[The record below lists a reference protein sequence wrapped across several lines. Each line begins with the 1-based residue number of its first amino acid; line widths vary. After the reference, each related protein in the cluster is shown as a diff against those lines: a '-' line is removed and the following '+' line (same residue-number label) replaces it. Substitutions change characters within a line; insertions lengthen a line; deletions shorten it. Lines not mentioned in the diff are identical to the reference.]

1 MTSIVPNLTEQGPH
15 SLGLP
20 TARWDSLFVHAID
33 GMLIRLPRLTAA
45 QVNALSTA
53 DKNNAIFMRE
63 GGLYVGPSR
72 LAFEADILPS
82 RQVIDRFF
90 GPNVDNGVFGLFPH
104 IDAGYDSLLAL
115 VQKLR
120 ALELGEG
127 GLVEQLQTDVAALD
141 GRVDALEAADV
152 SLTSRVSALESAGS
166 GAQTLDDLTDVN
178 VASATRGQ
186 VLSKLQDGGWGAI
199 TLGIVTADGEPG
211 TIQTASADGEFVD
224 AGVVILASADIGADP
239 TAIPARVIQASGD
252 GTLDVL
258 FGATSRSLSA
268 AFTLV
273 EAGVASA
280 QAGVEAA
287 SSDIAALDA
296 RVDALEAAG
305 GGGGGY
311 PPVGDEGIVQ
321 AAGDVG
327 FAETP
332 LRATYTAAT
341 SPAYAVEGDT
351 IAFDSYS
358 PSTTTLVLNRAHSFT
373 VAASGQSSGIW
384 AIGVPDDGDVFT
396 VTTTT
401 FSPSPGYDIQIAVL
415 KTTGITAVTR
425 YFALKY
431 ASDPDDTASAS
442 ASTDSFGSFWL
453 TTALAENSTYSFW
466 YVQADDAWYYSDNGF
481 PSAAPVISAATVE
494 PAYVAGTVLSSGA
507 TMPVVNL
514 GSATN
519 RFGTLYLMGNTIDLG
534 GTQLSANDGGQLVVS
549 TDAGQTT
556 AAYATESYV
565 DAAVQSSEAALY
577 TQLASKADASSTES
591 SLNTL
596 SQNIS
601 AEATARA
608 NADTVLASTIANVN
622 TSLLSA
628 IAAETTARQTAI
640 TAVQASLN
648 NYVTIEAH
656 DDDLALLLTRASFD
670 TYVNGTLSN
679 ALAGKQDAFHVG
691 SGLQLSANGTLSS
704 IPTDLSEYVTSSE
717 LAAAT
722 LASKQYTDGRFD
734 ALVGSGTLTA
744 ALDTL
749 VEIAA
754 AIDTNQE
761 AVDAINSAILTKADK
776 SQVITAG
783 AGIVTAGSLGAG
795 VTVSLGTTA
804 VTPGAYTTSGNVL
817 NLSVDSYGRLTS
829 VSVADA
835 PAGFSGQYED
845 LEGAPVLSAVATSG
859 QYSDLAGTP
868 ALSSVATSGQYADLA
883 GRPTLATVATS
894 GLYSDLDGTPTL
906 ATVATSGLYSDLSG
920 APALSAVATSGQY
933 DDLAG
938 TPDLSGF
945 VTSAS
950 LQAVDARV
958 VALEESDFLTAVS
971 TLSAA
976 NLDARAITVTTPSML
991 DTDLVL
997 TLGASVT
1004 AASLAGVLQESLAI
1018 PRALQS
1024 LNDVDIS
1031 PALLVEGQYLK
1042 YDAASSKWIAGDVTD
1057 FTTGVTS
1064 VNGATGAV
1072 SFEYISPAELTD
1084 ALGDYATTA
1093 ALADGLATKQA
1104 TLSVGA
1110 SLTLVDNTLDTAFDI
1125 ADYATAATLS
1135 NYVTASDLETEL
1147 ALKLTASTY
1156 TAFVNA
1162 LPATLARKL
1171 DTETFAAFTMSYAA
1185 DLSQTSSSIAAL
1197 ASDIS
1202 DLSASL
1208 ANYALATDL
1217 ANYATVESLTDY
1229 ATAATLSNYAT
1240 VESLADYAT
1249 TASLANYATTASLN
1263 AYATAAT
1270 LSNYAT
1276 VESLSD
1282 YATAATLSNYAT
1294 VGSLSNYATSATL
1307 SNYALSADVSS
1318 SLALKL
1324 DVATHTAYVGAVST
1338 SLAALETSISGKQD
1352 QLLFGAG
1359 LTLTGSTLSANEVDL
1374 SGYATTVALSSAQS
1388 DLEDLI
1394 DAKQDSFSVGAGL
1407 SLTGATLSTSF
1418 SIGDYATS
1426 AQLSSSVGTINAA
1439 LALKLSISAFNTY
1452 TAGTLATQLSAKA
1465 SVASLAAYT
1474 LANNTRVGA
1483 VEADISTLEGSVG
1496 DLSGDILDLAGDVAD
1511 LSSDITAEA
1520 TARANAD
1527 TALQGAIDAKVSF
1540 TDALARSA
1548 ISAGGDLSYNSSTGV
1563 MSYTSAWTQSNGV
1576 VSTATPV
1583 IITGYMLELFEFGDA
1598 PLSQAPIMT
1607 LDGGNLSAPID
1618 RIVDLGTLDQGR
1630 LF

>member
-1 MTSIVPNLTEQGPH
+1 MTTPNIVPALNNEGKV
-15 SLGLP
+15 GRDGR
-20 TARWDSLFVHAID
+20 RWAEVHAGSAVVDQVVVQGGTLSVSD
-33 GMLIRLPRLTAA
+33 GRLTFSGDTLAF
-45 QVNALSTA
+45 VG
-53 DKNNAIFMRE
+53 E
-63 GGLYVGPSR
+63 GGGGGASA
-72 LAFEADILPS
+72 LADLTDVSLSSP
-82 RQVIDRFF
+82 V
-90 GPNVDNGVFGLFPH
+90 
-104 IDAGYDSLLAL
+104 AGQALVYELGEWRNTSLSYATPASVQSVASDLAL
-115 VQKLR
+115 V
-120 ALELGEG
+120 E
-127 GLVEQLQTDVAALD
+127 T
-141 GRVDALEAADV
+141 RVDALEASALTPSGV
-152 SLTSRVSALESAGS
+152 EGSLQAVSADGTQLVEAVVRSELTVSDTGAAYEVSGPDISVTSTSSSFDILALDRSHLWAGGTTTQAYFRFPLSAVDGS
-166 GAQTLDDLTDVN
+166 ALTFRVGSFDSNPTWYIKVGPAVEFALRRVDDPDDLTAYSESSTIV
-178 VASATRGQ
+178 S
-186 VLSKLQDGGWGAI
+186 
-199 TLGIVTADGEPG
+199 GIRTSDK
-211 TIQTASADGEFVD
+211 
-224 AGVVILASADIGADP
+224 
-239 TAIPARVIQASGD
+239 IPAN
-252 GTLDVL
+252 T
-258 FGATSRSLSA
+258 TLSA
-268 AFTLV
+268 W
-273 EAGVASA
+273 
-280 QAGVEAA
+280 
-287 SSDIAALDA
+287 
-296 RVDALEAAG
+296 
-305 GGGGGY
+305 Y
-311 PPVGDEGIVQ
+311 
-321 AAGDVG
+321 
-327 FAETP
+327 
-332 LRATYTAAT
+332 
-341 SPAYAVEGDT
+341 
-351 IAFDSYS
+351 
-358 PSTTTLVLNRAHSFT
+358 
-373 VAASGQSSGIW
+373 VAA
-384 AIGVPDDGDVFT
+384 
-396 VTTTT
+396 
-401 FSPSPGYDIQIAVL
+401 
-415 KTTGITAVTR
+415 
-425 YFALKY
+425 
-431 ASDPDDTASAS
+431 
-442 ASTDSFGSFWL
+442 DS
-453 TTALAENSTYSFW
+453 
-466 YVQADDAWYYSDNGF
+466 AWYYSFNGF
-481 PSAAPVISAATVE
+481 PTAVILTASLLPTYAEGAEHVSGGAW
-494 PAYVAGTVLSSGA
+494 PAVDI
-507 TMPVVNL
+507 
-514 GSATN
+514 GSPTH
-519 RFGTLYLMGNTIDLG
+519 RFGTLYLKGSTIDLG
-534 GTQLSANDGGQLVVS
+534 GTQLSIGQEGELLVS
-549 TDAGQTT
+549 TDSGET
-556 AAYATESYV
+556 AVPYATEAYV
-565 DAAVQSSEAALY
+565 DSAVQAVDATLS
-577 TQLASKADASSTES
+577 TQLAQKADAESTTSSI
-591 SLNTL
+591 NTL
-596 SQNIS
+596 SQNIT

-608 NADTVLASTIANVN
+608 NADTDLQGSIT
-622 TSLLSA
+622 
-628 IAAETTARQTAI
+628 AETSAREAADVALQEGIDDVSAAVTSEVTARQQAI
-640 TAVQASLN
+640 SAIEASLGG
-648 NYVTIEAH
+648 YVTAEEHSA
-656 DDDLALLLTRASFD
+656 DLALLLTRADFD
-670 TYVNGTLSN
+670 GYVGGTLSD
-679 ALAGKQDAFHVG
+679 ALSAKQDTLVLGA
-691 SGLQLSANGTLSS
+691 GLQLSAAGTLSA
-704 IPTDLSEYVTSSE
+704 IGADLSDYVTSAD

-722 LASKQYTDGRFD
+722 LASREYTDGRFD

-835 PAGFSGQYED
+835 PAGFSGQYDD
-845 LEGAPVLSAVATSG
+845 LEGAPTLSAVATSG
-859 QYSDLAGTP
+859 QYSDLVGTP
-868 ALSSVATSGQYADLA
+868 SLSSVATSGQYADLA

-920 APALSAVATSGQY
+920 APTLSAVATSGQY
-933 DDLAG
+933 ADLAG

-958 VALEESDFLTAVS
+958 VALEEGDFLTAAS

-976 NLDARAITVTTPSML
+976 NLDARTITVTTPSML

-1018 PRALQS
+1018 PRSLQS
-1024 LNDVDIS
+1024 LNDVDIA

-1042 YDAASSKWIAGDVTD
+1042 YDAASSKWIAGDVAD

-1171 DTETFAAFTMSYAA
+1171 DAETFAAFTMSYAA
-1185 DLSQTSSSIAAL
+1185 DLSQTSSSIAGL
-1197 ASDIS
+1197 VSDIS

-1217 ANYATVESLTDY
+1217 ANYATVGALEDY

-1240 VESLADYAT
+1240 VGSLADYAT
-1249 TASLANYATTASLN
+1249 TASLANYATVASLADYATTASLS

-1294 VGSLSNYATSATL
+1294 VESLSDYATSATL

-1338 SLAALETSISGKQD
+1338 SLAALEASISGKQD

-1359 LTLTGSTLSANEVDL
+1359 LTLTGSTLSAHEVDL
-1374 SGYATTVALSSAQS
+1374 SGYATTGALSSAQS

-1418 SIGDYATS
+1418 SIDDYATS

-1439 LALKLSISAFNTY
+1439 LDLKLSISAFSTY

-1483 VEADISTLEGSVG
+1483 AEADIAALEVALDVLSSDVVDWASTVT
-1496 DLSGDILDLAGDVAD
+1496 DLA
-1511 LSSDITAEA
+1511 SDITAEA

-1527 TALQGAIDAKVSF
+1527 TALQSAIDAKVSF

-1548 ISAGGDLSYNSSTGV
+1548 ISAGGDLSYNSGTGV

-1583 IITGYMLELFEFGDA
+1583 IITGHMLELFEFGDA

>member
-1 MTSIVPNLTEQGPH
+1 MS
-15 SLGLP
+15 
-20 TARWDSLFVHAID
+20 
-33 GMLIRLPRLTAA
+33 LIRGKQLAAQTIDSRELKDGSVTANKLATAA
-45 QVNALSTA
+45 QVLDFSNAVA
-53 DKNNAIFMRE
+53 
-63 GGLYVGPSR
+63 V
-72 LAFEADILPS
+72 
-82 RQVIDRFF
+82 
-90 GPNVDNGVFGLFPH
+90 
-104 IDAGYDSLLAL
+104 L
-115 VQKLR
+115 V
-120 ALELGEG
+120 
-127 GLVEQLQTDVAALD
+127 
-141 GRVDALEAADV
+141 
-152 SLTSRVSALESAGS
+152 
-166 GAQTLDDLTDVN
+166 
-178 VASATRGQ
+178 
-186 VLSKLQDGGWGAI
+186 
-199 TLGIVTADGEPG
+199 P
-211 TIQTASADGEFVD
+211 
-224 AGVVILASADIGADP
+224 DP
-239 TAIPARVIQASGD
+239 TSPEHA
-252 GTLDVL
+252 
-258 FGATSRSLSA
+258 ATKSYVDSSLGQSYA
-268 AFTLV
+268 
-273 EAGVASA
+273 
-280 QAGVEAA
+280 
-287 SSDIAALDA
+287 
-296 RVDALEAAG
+296 
-305 GGGGGY
+305 
-311 PPVGDEGIVQ
+311 PVGDEGVVQ
-321 AAGDVG
+321 AAGDAG

-332 LRATYTAAT
+332 LRATYTAT
-341 SPAYAVEGDT
+341 TPPAYAVEGDT
-351 IAFDSYS
+351 IAFDSSS
-358 PSTTTLVLNRAHSFT
+358 PSTNTLVLNRAHSFT
-373 VAASGQSSGIW
+373 VSGAGQSSGIW

-401 FSPSPGYDIQIAVL
+401 FNPSPGYDIQIAVL
-415 KTTGITAVTR
+415 QQYSTTGATTITR
-425 YFALKY
+425 DFALKY
-431 ASDPDDTASAS
+431 ASDPDDTASAV

-640 TAVQASLN
+640 TAVQAALN

-859 QYSDLAGTP
+859 
-868 ALSSVATSGQYADLA
+868 
-883 GRPTLATVATS
+883 
-894 GLYSDLDGTPTL
+894 
-906 ATVATSGLYSDLSG
+906 LYSDLSG

-976 NLDARAITVTTPSML
+976 NLDARTITVTTPSML

-1018 PRALQS
+1018 PRSLQS

-1042 YDAASSKWIAGDVTD
+1042 YDAASSKWIAGDVAD

-1156 TAFVNA
+1156 TAFINA

-1171 DTETFAAFTMSYAA
+1171 DTETFAAFTLSYAA
-1185 DLSQTSSSIAAL
+1185 GLSQTSSSIAAL

-1240 VESLADYAT
+1240 VGSLADYAT
-1249 TASLANYATTASLN
+1249 TASLS

-1282 YATAATLSNYAT
+1282 
-1294 VGSLSNYATSATL
+1294 YATSATL

-1324 DVATHTAYVGAVST
+1324 DVATHTAYVGTVST
-1338 SLAALETSISGKQD
+1338 SLAALEASISGKQD

-1374 SGYATTVALSSAQS
+1374 SGYATTGALSSAQS

-1418 SIGDYATS
+1418 SIDDYATS

-1439 LALKLSISAFNTY
+1439 LDLKLSISAFNTY
-1452 TAGTLATQLSAKA
+1452 TAGTLATQLNAKA

-1483 VEADISTLEGSVG
+1483 VEAEISALESSVG
-1496 DLSGDILDLAGDVAD
+1496 DLSGDILDLAGGITD
-1511 LSSDITAEA
+1511 LSSAITAEA
-1520 TARANAD
+1520 AARANAD

-1548 ISAGGDLSYNSSTGV
+1548 ISAGGDLSYNSGTGV
-1563 MSYTSAWTQSNGV
+1563 MSYTSAWTQSSGV
-1576 VSTATPV
+1576 VSTTAPV
-1583 IITGYMLELFEFGDA
+1583 IITGYMLELFDFGDA